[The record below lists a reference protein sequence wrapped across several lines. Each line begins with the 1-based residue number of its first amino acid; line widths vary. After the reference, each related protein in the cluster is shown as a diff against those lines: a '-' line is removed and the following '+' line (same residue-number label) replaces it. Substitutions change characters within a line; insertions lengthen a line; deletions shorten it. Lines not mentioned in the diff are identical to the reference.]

1 MLWHFLVKWRF
12 KALTQDAVIVVWCR
26 LMASGK
32 WSTCPKRNACRVRT
46 CSPPRQ
52 RGHRKSP
59 IRSPIHFTKITI
71 LMICWWCFRFLLYI
85 VMVLVKL
92 LFSFDFEREWDIR
105 DIMTHYI
112 VLKKK
117 QVMGFR
123 TCCCDSSSIP
133 QTHNAGDNI
142 VILPVHTFPAS
153 NWIPVP
159 VPEESLEKKPSTVLK
174 PRSRPWQT
182 SWDIMTQL
190 SWQTFMRCHEIT
202 RISAKTGRKHVPT
215 CPNIF
220 SITPI
225 CSSYVPLMIFDVLW
239 GSHGISEPSQAGLG
253 QVEVLRVPK
262 LCRLYI
268 FNDLYKML

>member
-85 VMVLVKL
+85 VMVLVSL

-117 QVMGFR
+117 TGDGLPNLLLWFFVNTTNAQR
-123 TCCCDSSSIP
+123 RRQHRDITCPYISGQQLNPGACAGRKLGEKAKHRVEAKIAPLANIMRYHDSIIMTDLHEMSRDYTNQCQNWKKACPNMS
-133 QTHNAGDNI
+133 QYFFDNSHMFI
-142 VILPVHTFPAS
+142 ICPFDDLWCALGIS
-153 NWIPVP
+153 WYLRAQ
-159 VPEESLEKKPSTVLK
+159 SG
-174 PRSRPWQT
+174 RPWPGGST
-182 SWDIMTQL
+182 P
-190 SWQTFMRCHEIT
+190 
-202 RISAKTGRKHVPT
+202 SA
-215 CPNIF
+215 
-220 SITPI
+220 
-225 CSSYVPLMIFDVLW
+225 
-239 GSHGISEPSQAGLG
+239 
-253 QVEVLRVPK
+253 
-262 LCRLYI
+262 
-268 FNDLYKML
+268 